1 MTSLQDVRQQL
12 DRFGEHLQGTNP
24 ELYRDLA
31 LYLQVLRDGLLNAV
45 QQACFHLATR
55 FHPDR
60 YCGLESGQRQALHGD
75 LAQLVRRASSLLTVE
90 QVAQLAGQSAR
101 EGHLRRW
108 QRQQEWLAQLR
119 KASEEDELPGQDEA
133 SGLPEPEGSVRL
145 EGGLPISF
153 PSWQLAPFPGQES
166 TPGLG
171 PMAHPDAIQATS
183 EGDSEQ
189 GAADAGAAAIET
201 LLDGNGE
208 SLLDA
213 FLETVPAGSGPS
225 PWDSAGLPR
234 DPVALLIWLDGFEQ
248 ALVRRLR
255 NLSHAVNVELLRAGL
270 CPSLLPLSLL
280 QAALQGQLEPLPA
293 PANLLR
299 LQVPLAPEA
308 GGQLESVAVLLRLAD
323 LELEQ
328 PRLRTCRSRWQR
340 HRQEVRRM
348 AEQHRRLQRRLQTLE
363 AERLWHQDIPSPP
376 QSDSHP

>member
-1 MTSLQDVRQQL
+1 MD
-12 DRFGEHLQGTNP
+12 E
-24 ELYRDLA
+24 
-31 LYLQVLRDGLLNAV
+31 
-45 QQACFHLATR
+45 
-55 FHPDR
+55 PD
-60 YCGLESGQRQALHGD
+60 S
-75 LAQLVRRASSLLTVE
+75 
-90 QVAQLAGQSAR
+90 
-101 EGHLRRW
+101 
-108 QRQQEWLAQLR
+108 
-119 KASEEDELPGQDEA
+119 
-133 SGLPEPEGSVRL
+133 
-145 EGGLPISF
+145 
-153 PSWQLAPFPGQES
+153 
-166 TPGLG
+166 
-171 PMAHPDAIQATS
+171 IQAAS
-183 EGDSEQ
+183 EGDAEQ
-189 GAADAGAAAIET
+189 GVADANAADAGAAALES

-213 FLETVPAGSGPS
+213 FVETAPAGSLPS

-234 DPVALLIWLDGFEQ
+234 DPVALLLWLDGFEQ
-248 ALVRRLR
+248 ALARRLR

-328 PRLRTCRSRWQR
+328 PRLRTCRSRWQQ

-376 QSDSHP
+376 QSDSLP

>member
-12 DRFGEHLQGTNP
+12 DRFGEQLQGTNP

-31 LYLQVLRDGLLNAV
+31 LYLQVLRDGLLNSV

-55 FHPDR
+55 FYPDR
-60 YCGLESGQRQALHGD
+60 YCGLEPHQRQALHAE
-75 LAQLVRRASSLLTVE
+75 LQELVRRASSLLTVE
-90 QVAQLAGQSAR
+90 QVAQLAGQTAR
-101 EGHLRRW
+101 ERQLRRR

-119 KASEEDELPGQDEA
+119 KVSEEHAPPPA
-133 SGLPEPEGSVRL
+133 PEPDGSIHLQV
-145 EGGLPISF
+145 GLPISLGH
-153 PSWQLAPFPGQES
+153 WQPDSPLGTES
-166 TPGLG
+166 
-171 PMAHPDAIQATS
+171 AAE
-183 EGDSEQ
+183 EGADG
-189 GAADAGAAAIET
+189 GAASDPGAELEA
-201 LLDGNGE
+201 LLDANGE

-213 FLETVPAGSGPS
+213 LLEAAPSSTVPA
-225 PWDSAGLPR
+225 PWDSAGLPGN
-234 DPVALLIWLDGFEQ
+234 PLALLVWLDGFEQ
-248 ALVRRLR
+248 ALARRLR
-255 NLSHAVNVELLRAGL
+255 NLSHAINVELLRAGL

-299 LQVPLAPEA
+299 LQVPLSPEA
-308 GGQLESVAVLLRLAD
+308 GGELESAAVLLRLAD

-348 AEQHRRLQRRLQTLE
+348 AEQQRRLQRRLQTLE

-376 QSDSHP
+376 PSSSPP